1 MAKVVPVDNDE
12 ELSRSSDVSGVR
24 QVSTTAGASDNDV
37 ALVDTYRNSDSDLLD
52 TALRVLGGTRKG
64 VAGDGACQFAAV
76 AAQLDGVSAV
86 TLRKAVV
93 ADMERTPPSEADIR
107 AVGGNSPET
116 LETYMAKMRRTDY
129 YGDDLTLVRMCFLQN
144 ISVCILSVSEKGCL
158 SLLRHEHGPRYVFLT
173 YRPEHYDRLEAPQH
187 VLTEIVEN
195 QPRVQDVLS
204 LVKQG
209 SRPSTAAL
217 ERENFRASGNGS
229 RHALPEMTSTDGTS
243 ESGGESR
250 APATPRRKPETSPTS
265 EVSTEAEEM
274 PPPPAVILRDE
285 THTPSVSAQQLVLC
299 LEREV
304 DMTIVHYAVL
314 PYLFFL
320 PLFTVYMGFM
330 YMSDKDDGMYHMNTA
345 LRKNLMEDEMF
356 KEIDTHDDFYAW
368 LQSTAKNFWVTKDE
382 YDRAVAVRG
391 NASSLS
397 LTRTQLVGINRVQA
411 GNGLFAERQNYPL
424 HFMMLRQKRVE
435 MQPCGSRS
443 QDQAGALHPEVWR
456 RIENTCIDKLSRSDR
471 EADPL
476 RNVSRSF
483 PHVNDSTRSVPYPDI
498 TTDPFV
504 TDGKKEPQLPPM
516 RSSWSS
522 FLGRTYYHYSGDKK
536 LYSAKLPY
544 QELFLGDV
552 EKIVSDLKANDW
564 IDFTTRVVVV
574 EAIVY
579 NAVRHQYVLLHYVV
593 EFTHSGHVTSF
604 STSDPFWLL
613 FRNSGGWHSFVFAC
627 DIILVFFVVL
637 GFGEWV
643 WKARLSWM
651 MGKHPIKVLG
661 DDWKYLQVL
670 QLGFTIACLV
680 FRFRLWAR
688 SESLSLSTAE
698 WENVVRGDSDVYAD
712 LLSYQAVFEMAKGW
726 SALSFLLALGRFYEY
741 IRYSG
746 LLRSRLTET
755 LSLAARNLF
764 RILLFTFLV
773 SLAFG
778 LVANVIYGSHM
789 REFRTIQ
796 VSFERL
802 LRMLNEGGFDTYD
815 EMRELDPLW
824 TPFFFLVYLITAWL
838 ILLNVVLAVLA
849 AGFSAAQS
857 PKTGYSGVREAV
869 THVVKRRKR
878 PMSDYALC
886 CRLLRHH
893 VSRKRNK
900 YYDANEKQLGNVFDD
915 RTVKVVL
922 GEVLKL
928 TTELPRCCGVFSCA
942 SPVQNKGTDKAV
954 ETYQWDRFVSPSDTI
969 SMMRDAIAQGP
980 KKLS

>member
-1 MAKVVPVDNDE
+1 MPPATPAEAADAAVKAATCARAAITAAKEAAAD
-12 ELSRSSDVSGVR
+12 
-24 QVSTTAGASDNDV
+24 
-37 ALVDTYRNSDSDLLD
+37 
-52 TALRVLGGTRKG
+52 
-64 VAGDGACQFAAV
+64 AAV
-76 AAQLDGVSAV
+76 AEADGRTAVGDASHAAGVERRAATVVASLEAEGNTGGVVYEHAVASTKTAGDDFDAAADTARSAAAVAVAKADAVRSAADTARKAVAEAKAAADDARRAAEALNENANLDAAERNGAQTDVERACVSADDAAAAFAAADLDAVVDAAVTDAARASGSSVAAAKLAPVRLEVSAV
-86 TLRKAVV
+86 HFQKCLEVAVAQEFAFQWV
-93 ADMERTPPSEADIR
+93 F
-107 AVGGNSPET
+107 V
-116 LETYMAKMRRTDY
+116 Y
-129 YGDDLTLVRMCFLQN
+129 F
-144 ISVCILSVSEKGCL
+144 
-158 SLLRHEHGPRYVFLT
+158 VFLVFF
-173 YRPEHYDRLEAPQH
+173 A
-187 VLTEIVEN
+187 
-195 QPRVQDVLS
+195 
-204 LVKQG
+204 
-209 SRPSTAAL
+209 
-217 ERENFRASGNGS
+217 
-229 RHALPEMTSTDGTS
+229 TS
-243 ESGGESR
+243 
-250 APATPRRKPETSPTS
+250 
-265 EVSTEAEEM
+265 
-274 PPPPAVILRDE
+274 
-285 THTPSVSAQQLVLC
+285 
-299 LEREV
+299 
-304 DMTIVHYAVL
+304 
-314 PYLFFL
+314 
-320 PLFTVYMGFM
+320 MGFM
-330 YMSDKDDGMYHMNTA
+330 YMSWTDDTYMMNTA

>member
-1 MAKVVPVDNDE
+1 MRQYDVNEPVELLWDGQWQSGFVCEVRKGGVYGVVLDGQTHPHFVGHEGLRPPLKAAFPTPDPYGD
-12 ELSRSSDVSGVR
+12 LHRSRSP
-24 QVSTTAGASDNDV
+24 AG
-37 ALVDTYRNSDSDLLD
+37 YRD
-52 TALRVLGGTRKG
+52 
-64 VAGDGACQFAAV
+64 
-76 AAQLDGVSAV
+76 
-86 TLRKAVV
+86 
-93 ADMERTPPSEADIR
+93 TPPRVRSE
-107 AVGGNSPET
+107 
-116 LETYMAKMRRTDY
+116 
-129 YGDDLTLVRMCFLQN
+129 
-144 ISVCILSVSEKGCL
+144 
-158 SLLRHEHGPRYVFLT
+158 
-173 YRPEHYDRLEAPQH
+173 
-187 VLTEIVEN
+187 
-195 QPRVQDVLS
+195 
-204 LVKQG
+204 
-209 SRPSTAAL
+209 
-217 ERENFRASGNGS
+217 
-229 RHALPEMTSTDGTS
+229 
-243 ESGGESR
+243 
-250 APATPRRKPETSPTS
+250 TS
-265 EVSTEAEEM
+265 EVVHMDAAAAGGGGGVHFNPLDAYHETATVSDGDTAGGRLTRHASVRTQAQLLAT
-274 PPPPAVILRDE
+274 PAALLIK
-285 THTPSVSAQQLVLC
+285 
-299 LEREV
+299 
-304 DMTIVHYAVL
+304 
-314 PYLFFL
+314 YLQVAIQRQHVYRGFVAYSFFL
-320 PLFTVYMGFM
+320 VLFTVYMGFM
-330 YMSDKDDGMYHMNTA
+330 YISEGDEGTYNMNTA
-345 LRKNLMEDEMF
+345 LRKNLMEDDTF
-356 KEIDTHDDFYAW
+356 KEISTHDEFYDW
-368 LQSTAKNFWVTKDE
+368 LRATSKNFWVTKAE
-382 YDRAVAVRG
+382 YDRAVAAAGTSVDGLRG
-391 NASSLS
+391 NR
-397 LTRTQLVGINRVQA
+397 TRTLLVGIDRVQT

-424 HFMMLRQKRVE
+424 HFMMLRQKRVQV
-435 MQPCGSRS
+435 QPCGSRS
-443 QDQAGALHPEVWR
+443 KQAAPLQAELWQ
-456 RIENTCIDKLSRSDR
+456 RIENSCIDKLSESDR
-471 EADPL
+471 EVAYL
-476 RNVSRSF
+476 RKPSAGPV
-483 PHVNDSTRSVPYPDI
+483 VYASV
-498 TTDPFV
+498 TTDPFA
-504 TDGKKEPQLPPM
+504 TDDQKPFALPPM
-516 RSSWSS
+516 RASR
-522 FLGRTYYHYSGDKK
+522 GRTSKYSGDDK